1 MVSAAYDKGDGGL
14 AAHALVFPFPSQGHM
29 IPLLDLAHHLSLQG
43 VSVTV
48 LVTPGNLPI
57 LRRLLSRAPAIK
69 TLVLPFP
76 PHPSLPAGVEN
87 SKDLTADQFLPLMHA
102 LSFLHEPFLRWA
114 RTTPS
119 PPDFIVSDFFLGWT
133 QRTAAE
139 LGVPR
144 VAFCPSGALF
154 LSVVH
159 DLWREMPQRGDAA
172 AGEDFPVEF
181 PSLPGSPVFPW
192 RHLSSLYR
200 RCREGN
206 PLCEFVR
213 EGFLQNISSW
223 GYVFNTFMDLEAP
236 YLDHLRAEL
245 GHRRVWAVGPLAPP
259 GDGDRDGDSV
269 LSAGAMAWLDAC
281 PAGTV
286 VYVCFG
292 SQAELNPAQT
302 AALAAALERSGS
314 RFVWCLRVTPAGSAV
329 AYGGA
334 PEGFEERTAG
344 RGLVIRGWAPQVA
357 ILAHPAVGAFL
368 THCGW
373 NSAMEGITAGVVLLT
388 WPMSA
393 DQFATARLLVEA
405 GVAVG
410 ACEGPDSV
418 PDPDELARVIAESVG
433 GRRSEAAESVRL
445 RKKALQAVAE
455 GGSSSDDLRDLV
467 TAIFQDKIG
476 QRH

>member
-1 MVSAAYDKGDGGL
+1 MVSAAYDKGDGEL

-57 LRRLLSRAPAIK
+57 LRRLLSRAPVIK

-159 DLWREMPQRGDAA
+159 DLWREMPQRGGAA

-200 RCREGN
+200 R
-206 PLCEFVR
+206 

-223 GYVFNTFMDLEAP
+223 GYVFNTFKDLEAP

-269 LSAGAMAWLDAC
+269 RSAGAVAWLDAC

-334 PEGFEERTAG
+334 PEGFEKRTAG
-344 RGLVIRGWAPQVA
+344 RGCFPHSLRLELGDGGDNRRRGPPDMADERRPVRDGKVA
-357 ILAHPAVGAFL
+357 G
-368 THCGW
+368 GGR
-373 NSAMEGITAGVVLLT
+373 S
-388 WPMSA
+388 
-393 DQFATARLLVEA
+393 
-405 GVAVG
+405 AVG

-445 RKKALQAVAE
+445 RKKAMQAVAE

-476 QRH
+476 QGIS